1 MSNKAPTP
9 PCPHLWWQQGDKC
22 YQTCSNNSQGR
33 NEDGTCLCN
42 NGGNNQSCH
51 PAFKCVGNSCVP
63 TLDAFS
69 CTKCQ
74 DGMFACK
81 NLPKSNPLKGGAIIS
96 PNTPSLISDYRNN
109 NYDLENPAYIIDGK
123 NYWWRQGGGCL
134 PAPAPAPVA
143 PTVAPERG
151 IGTNLQPCIHSGVNV
166 PGWSALPN
174 DLGTCIAP
182 SGQKC
187 CNPSTY
193 NGQPVC
199 RVDFA
204 RSKYDETAMKG
215 WVGGCITP
223 SKKETWDIFWNGGVG
238 SINFN
243 VGNKIALHFN
253 IRENIGIMNSYDGKW
268 GNEISFR
275 ASGEMMYSIKFK
287 ISFDSNTGFNIIS
300 PNGVVFTIFP
310 NRLNISDPDTFEII
324 TSSSEIE
331 VISETQSKKKKFEFT
346 KLDNTNCVYA
356 RLYNGYRKNGS
367 KNDYKYLGDFNSY
380 EECSKSPNIP
390 ANSKAITYHN
400 DKIGGWARQC
410 FSINDTNT
418 QVPNLDYATCGI
430 KTDLSFLKNEILNAN
445 TIINETSTLINKKE
459 EALEEKQK
467 QVYGQTKEIEDK
479 ITLLETRKKMLEL
492 SINRNLYKNKVIY
505 SLFSIVLVFV
515 IIMIGL
521 YAFFNKKLNLG
532 E

>member
-22 YQTCSNNSQGR
+22 YQTCSDNSQGR

-42 NGGNNQSCH
+42 KGGYNQNCH
-51 PAFKCVGNSCVP
+51 PAFKCVSNSCVP

-69 CTKCQ
+69 CTKCK

-81 NLPKSNPLKGGAIIS
+81 NLPKSNPLKGGAII
-96 PNTPSLISDYRNN
+96 PANTPSLISDYRMNV
-109 NYDLENPAYIIDGK
+109 YDVETPSYIIDGK
-123 NYWWRQGGGCL
+123 NYWWRQGGGC
-134 PAPAPAPVA
+134 
-143 PTVAPERG
+143 
-151 IGTNLQPCIHSGVNV
+151 
-166 PGWSALPN
+166 
-174 DLGTCIAP
+174 
-182 SGQKC
+182 
-187 CNPSTY
+187 
-193 NGQPVC
+193 
-199 RVDFA
+199 
-204 RSKYDETAMKG
+204 M
-215 WVGGCITP
+215 TP

-253 IRENIGIMNSYDGKW
+253 IRESIGIMNSYDGKW
-268 GNEISFR
+268 GNEISFS
-275 ASGEMMYSIKFK
+275 ASGREMYSIKFK
-287 ISFDSNTGFNIIS
+287 ISFDGNIGFNIIA
-300 PNGVVFTIFP
+300 PYGGVFATFP

-331 VISETQSKKKKFEFT
+331 VISETESKKKKFEFT
-346 KLDNTNCVYA
+346 KLDDTNCVYG

-418 QVPNLDYATCGI
+418 QVPNQNYATCGI
-430 KTDLSFLKNEILNAN
+430 KTDIGFLKNEILNAN
-445 TIINETSTLINKKE
+445 TIINETSTLINKKD

-479 ITLLETRKKMLEL
+479 ITLLETRKKMLDL
-492 SINRNLYKNKVIY
+492 SIDRNLYKNKVIY
-505 SLFSIVLVFV
+505 SLFSIVLAFV

>member
-1 MSNKAPTP
+1 M
-9 PCPHLWWQQGDKC
+9 
-22 YQTCSNNSQGR
+22 
-33 NEDGTCLCN
+33 
-42 NGGNNQSCH
+42 
-51 PAFKCVGNSCVP
+51 
-63 TLDAFS
+63 
-69 CTKCQ
+69 
-74 DGMFACK
+74 
-81 NLPKSNPLKGGAIIS
+81 
-96 PNTPSLISDYRNN
+96 
-109 NYDLENPAYIIDGK
+109 
-123 NYWWRQGGGCL
+123 
-134 PAPAPAPVA
+134 
-143 PTVAPERG
+143 
-151 IGTNLQPCIHSGVNV
+151 
-166 PGWSALPN
+166 
-174 DLGTCIAP
+174 
-182 SGQKC
+182 
-187 CNPSTY
+187 
-193 NGQPVC
+193 
-199 RVDFA
+199 
-204 RSKYDETAMKG
+204 
-215 WVGGCITP
+215 TP

-268 GNEISFR
+268 GNEISFGANGR
-275 ASGEMMYSIKFK
+275 EMNSIKFK

-300 PNGVVFTIFP
+300 PNGFVFTTFP

-331 VISETQSKKKKFEFT
+331 VISETQSKKKQFEFT
-346 KLDNTNCVYA
+346 KLDDTNCVYG

-400 DKIGGWARQC
+400 DKSGGWARQC

-418 QVPNLDYATCGI
+418 QVPNLNYATCGI
-430 KTDLSFLKNEILNAN
+430 KTDIGFLKNEILNAN

-492 SINRNLYKNKVIY
+492 SIDRNLYKNKVIY
-505 SLFSIVLVFV
+505 SLFSIVLAFV
-515 IIMIGL
+515 IIMICF